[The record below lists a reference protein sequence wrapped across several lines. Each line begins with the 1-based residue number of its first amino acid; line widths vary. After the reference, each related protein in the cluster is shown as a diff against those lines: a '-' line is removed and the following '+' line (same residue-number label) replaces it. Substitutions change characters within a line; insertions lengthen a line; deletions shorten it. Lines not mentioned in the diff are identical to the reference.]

1 MLDETTTGRAL
12 ERLRQLSGMSERA
25 AARSLGVKP
34 SILRSWEC
42 HRTSPDADQ
51 IARAV
56 TVYGRDLGDAIAPRT
71 PLTDPTR
78 PGVLIVGEEE
88 VVVADHLVPGS
99 STHEDNGDLLSAYLA
114 AVRRQRG
121 LADIDRVDLRSED
134 LAALAVELD
143 LGDAHLQQL
152 LADMLDLTPAGA
164 QFTVRTLLVGALVAL
179 IASGVV
185 QGSWMSP
192 TASASESRVP
202 AVRTEQIDQH
212 RPTFWAGDLG
222 PTTRGPV
229 FASPLSTATGISDTL
244 STTRATTGDTTTGDT
259 TTADATIVLGPPFTP
274 GPQLT
279 TDTTPYAIFSVD
291 PPVEI
296 GTAVTLERDQ
306 DEQSDVFSVTPRDGS
321 GATGTS
327 GSVGSATTVPTAPAL
342 PAGSPALPPGD

>member
-25 AARSLGVKP
+25 AARRFGVKP

-42 HRTSPDADQ
+42 HRTSPDADE

-134 LAALAVELD
+134 LEALAVELD

-222 PTTRGPV
+222 PTARGPV
-229 FASPLSTATGISDTL
+229 FASPLTAAGGTTDTVP
-244 STTRATTGDTTTGDT
+244 TTRTAIDDAATTV
-259 TTADATIVLGPPFTP
+259 ATIVPGPSFTP